1 MSNTMVVQ
9 TGETFRWDS
18 FQCATWIINLLLRS
32 ISTPFSCLISFKSV
46 FPFFS
51 RFYILSFYN
60 PISCLSFIYDTL
72 SKLRKP
78 LKKYLISYCDILFL
92 FKYITPQKASRKF
105 SEGVKM
111 YHKIIHNDLY
121 DTCFMYWPSNSIPK
135 TCLSCVKDVIK
146 VIL

>member
-1 MSNTMVVQ
+1 MRLLPVRYLNHQPAVTIN
-9 TGETFRWDS
+9 FNS
-18 FQCATWIINLLLRS
+18 FFLPNLFQIS
-32 ISTPFSCLISFKSV
+32 ISFFFSLLHFILLQSYFL
-46 FPFFS
+46 PFF
-51 RFYILSFYN
+51 YLWH
-60 PISCLSFIYDTL
+60 FIETT
-72 SKLRKP
+72 KTF
-78 LKKYLISYCDILFL
+78 KKYLISYCDILFL